1 MIFYIKNWKKMDQ
14 NLQNSIHEA
23 FEQLLNSPV
32 LIKKQRRNKAFK
44 KKILFISLIEQ
55 YEKAL
60 NKSNR
65 LQSEFG
71 LDLFEYEEPFYGV
84 IDKLMLLTWG
94 TNVYELV
101 TFYLYERANL
111 DGTINYLIE
120 TKEDGTEVE
129 IFLKTP
135 EDLYNYLSQVMPDF
149 LNEK

>member
-1 MIFYIKNWKKMDQ
+1 MDP
-14 NLQNSIHEA
+14 NLQNSLQEA
-23 FEQLLNSPV
+23 FEKLLNSPV
-32 LIKKQRRNKAFK
+32 LIRKQRRNKAFK

-60 NKSNR
+60 NKSAR

-94 TNVYELV
+94 MNVYELV
-101 TFYLYERANL
+101 TFYLYERTNL
-111 DGTINYLIE
+111 DGTINYLVE

-129 IFLKTP
+129 VFLKTP
-135 EDLYNYLSQVMPDF
+135 EDLYNYLSQIIPDF

>member
-1 MIFYIKNWKKMDQ
+1 MDS
-14 NLQNSIHEA
+14 NLQNSLQEA

-60 NKSNR
+60 NKSAR

-71 LDLFEYEEPFYGV
+71 LDLFDYEEPFYGV

-94 TNVYELV
+94 MNVYELV

-129 IFLKTP
+129 VFLKTP
-135 EDLYNYLSQVMPDF
+135 EDLYNYLSQIIPDF

>member
-1 MIFYIKNWKKMDQ
+1 MDP
-14 NLQNSIHEA
+14 NLQNSLHEA

-32 LIKKQRRNKAFK
+32 LIRKQRRNKAFK

-94 TNVYELV
+94 MNVYELI
-101 TFYLYERANL
+101 TFYLYERTNL

-129 IFLKTP
+129 VFLKTA
-135 EDLYNYLSQVMPDF
+135 EDLYNYLSQIIPDF

>member
-1 MIFYIKNWKKMDQ
+1 MDQ
-14 NLQNSIHEA
+14 NLRNSLQEA
-23 FEQLLNSPV
+23 FEQLLKSSV

-55 YEKAL
+55 YENAL
-60 NKSNR
+60 NKSTR

-84 IDKLMLLTWG
+84 IDKLMLLMWG
-94 TNVYELV
+94 TEVYELV
-101 TFYLYERANL
+101 TFYLYERFNL
-111 DGTINYLIE
+111 DGTMNYLVE
-120 TKEDGTEVE
+120 TKEDGTETE

-135 EDLYNYLSQVMPDF
+135 EDLYNYLSQISPNF

>member
-1 MIFYIKNWKKMDQ
+1 MDP
-14 NLQNSIHEA
+14 NLQNSLQEA

-32 LIKKQRRNKAFK
+32 LIRKQRRNKAFK

-60 NKSNR
+60 NKSAR

-94 TNVYELV
+94 VNVYELV
-101 TFYLYERANL
+101 TFYLYERLNL
-111 DGTINYLIE
+111 DGTINYLVE

-129 IFLKTP
+129 VFLKTP
-135 EDLYNYLSQVMPDF
+135 EDLYNYLSQMIPDF

>member
-1 MIFYIKNWKKMDQ
+1 MDQ

-23 FEQLLNSPV
+23 FKQLLNSPI
-32 LIKKQRRNKAFK
+32 LIKNQRRNKAFK
-44 KKILFISLIEQ
+44 KKILFISLIDQ

-60 NKSNR
+60 NKSSR

-94 TNVYELV
+94 MNVYELV
-101 TFYLYERANL
+101 TFYLYERLNL
-111 DGTINYLIE
+111 DGTLNYLVE
-120 TKEDGTEVE
+120 TKEDGSEVE
-129 IFLKTP
+129 VFLKTP
-135 EDLYNYLSQVMPDF
+135 EDLYNYLSQIIPDF

>member
-1 MIFYIKNWKKMDQ
+1 MDP
-14 NLQNSIHEA
+14 NLQNSLHEA

-32 LIKKQRRNKAFK
+32 LIRKQRRNKAFK

-94 TNVYELV
+94 MNVYELI

-129 IFLKTP
+129 VFLKTA
-135 EDLYNYLSQVMPDF
+135 EDLYNYLSQIIPDF

>member
-1 MIFYIKNWKKMDQ
+1 MDP
-14 NLQNSIHEA
+14 NLQNSLQEA

-60 NKSNR
+60 NKSAR

-71 LDLFEYEEPFYGV
+71 LDLFDYEEPFYGV

-94 TNVYELV
+94 MNVYELV
-101 TFYLYERANL
+101 TFYLYERLNL
-111 DGTINYLIE
+111 DGTINYLVE

-129 IFLKTP
+129 VFLKTP
-135 EDLYNYLSQVMPDF
+135 EDLYNYLSQIIPDF

>member
-1 MIFYIKNWKKMDQ
+1 MDP
-14 NLQNSIHEA
+14 NLQNSLHEA

-32 LIKKQRRNKAFK
+32 LIRKQRRNKAFK

-60 NKSNR
+60 NKSAR

-71 LDLFEYEEPFYGV
+71 LDLFDYEEPFYGV

-94 TNVYELV
+94 MNVYELV
-101 TFYLYERANL
+101 TFYLYERLNL
-111 DGTINYLIE
+111 DGTINYLID

-129 IFLKTP
+129 VFLKTP
-135 EDLYNYLSQVMPDF
+135 EDLYNYLSQIIPDF

>member
-1 MIFYIKNWKKMDQ
+1 MEQ
-14 NLQNSIHEA
+14 NLQNSLQEA

-32 LIKKQRRNKAFK
+32 LIRKQRRNKAFK

-60 NKSNR
+60 NKSTR

-101 TFYLYERANL
+101 TFYLYERLNL
-111 DGTINYLIE
+111 DGTLNHLIE
-120 TKEDGTEVE
+120 TKEDGTEIE

-135 EDLYNYLSQVMPDF
+135 EDLYNYLSQIIPDF

>member
-1 MIFYIKNWKKMDQ
+1 MFYIKNWKKMDQ

-23 FEQLLNSPV
+23 FKQLLNSPI
-32 LIKKQRRNKAFK
+32 LIKNQRRNKAFK
-44 KKILFISLIEQ
+44 KKILFISLIDQ

-60 NKSNR
+60 NKSSR

-71 LDLFEYEEPFYGV
+71 LDLFEYEESFYGV
-84 IDKLMLLTWG
+84 IDKLMLLMWG
-94 TNVYELV
+94 TNVYELI
-101 TFYLYERANL
+101 TFYLYERLNL

-120 TKEDGTEVE
+120 TKEDGTEIE

>member
-1 MIFYIKNWKKMDQ
+1 MDP
-14 NLQNSIHEA
+14 NLQNSLHEA

-60 NKSNR
+60 NKSAR

-94 TNVYELV
+94 INVYELI
-101 TFYLYERANL
+101 TFYLYERINL

-129 IFLKTP
+129 VFLKTA
-135 EDLYNYLSQVMPDF
+135 EDLYNYLSQIIPDF

>member
-1 MIFYIKNWKKMDQ
+1 MDP
-14 NLQNSIHEA
+14 NLQNSLQEA

-55 YEKAL
+55 YENAL
-60 NKSNR
+60 NKSAR

-94 TNVYELV
+94 MNVYELV
-101 TFYLYERANL
+101 TFYLYERLNL
-111 DGTINYLIE
+111 DGTINYLVE
-120 TKEDGTEVE
+120 TKEDGSEVE
-129 IFLKTP
+129 VFLKTP
-135 EDLYNYLSQVMPDF
+135 EDLYNYLSQIIPDF

>member
-1 MIFYIKNWKKMDQ
+1 MDP
-14 NLQNSIHEA
+14 NLQNSLHEA

-32 LIKKQRRNKAFK
+32 LVKKQRRNKAFK

-60 NKSNR
+60 NKSTR

-94 TNVYELV
+94 MNVYELV
-101 TFYLYERANL
+101 TFYLYERTNL
-111 DGTINYLIE
+111 DGTINYLVE

-129 IFLKTP
+129 VFLKTP
-135 EDLYNYLSQVMPDF
+135 EDLYNYLSQIIPDF

>member
-1 MIFYIKNWKKMDQ
+1 MDP
-14 NLQNSIHEA
+14 NLQNSLQEA

-60 NKSNR
+60 NKSAR

-94 TNVYELV
+94 TNVYELI
-101 TFYLYERANL
+101 TFYLYERINL

-129 IFLKTP
+129 VFLKTA
-135 EDLYNYLSQVMPDF
+135 EDLYNYLSQIIPDF

>member
-1 MIFYIKNWKKMDQ
+1 MDQ

-23 FEQLLNSPV
+23 FKQLLNSPI
-32 LIKKQRRNKAFK
+32 LIKNQRRNKAFK

-94 TNVYELV
+94 MNVYELV
-101 TFYLYERANL
+101 TFYLYERLNL
-111 DGTINYLIE
+111 DGTLNYLVE
-120 TKEDGTEVE
+120 TKEDGSEIEV
-129 IFLKTP
+129 FLKTP
-135 EDLYNYLSQVMPDF
+135 EDLYNYLSQIIPDF

>member
-1 MIFYIKNWKKMDQ
+1 MDQ

-23 FEQLLNSPV
+23 FKQLLNSPV

-94 TNVYELV
+94 MNVYELV
-101 TFYLYERANL
+101 TFYLYERLNL
-111 DGTINYLIE
+111 DGTLNYLVE
-120 TKEDGTEVE
+120 TKEDGSEVE
-129 IFLKTP
+129 VFLKTP
-135 EDLYNYLSQVMPDF
+135 EDLYNYLSQIIPDF

>member
-1 MIFYIKNWKKMDQ
+1 MDQ

-23 FEQLLNSPV
+23 FKQLLNSPI
-32 LIKKQRRNKAFK
+32 LIKNQRRNKAFK

-94 TNVYELV
+94 MNVYELV
-101 TFYLYERANL
+101 TFYLYERLNL
-111 DGTINYLIE
+111 DGTLNYLVE
-120 TKEDGTEVE
+120 TKEDGSEVE
-129 IFLKTP
+129 VFLKTP
-135 EDLYNYLSQVMPDF
+135 EDLYNYLSQIIPDF

>member
-1 MIFYIKNWKKMDQ
+1 MDP
-14 NLQNSIHEA
+14 NLQNSLHEA

-32 LIKKQRRNKAFK
+32 LIRKQRRNKAFK

-60 NKSNR
+60 NKSAR

-71 LDLFEYEEPFYGV
+71 LDLFDYEEPFYGV

-94 TNVYELV
+94 MNVYELV
-101 TFYLYERANL
+101 TFYLYERLNL

-129 IFLKTP
+129 VFLKTP
-135 EDLYNYLSQVMPDF
+135 EDLYNYLSQMIPDF

>member
-1 MIFYIKNWKKMDQ
+1 MDQ

-23 FEQLLNSPV
+23 FKQLLNSPI
-32 LIKKQRRNKAFK
+32 LIKNQRRNKALK
-44 KKILFISLIEQ
+44 KKILFISLIDQ

-60 NKSNR
+60 NKSAR

-94 TNVYELV
+94 MNVYELV
-101 TFYLYERANL
+101 TFYLYERLNL
-111 DGTINYLIE
+111 DGTLNHLIE
-120 TKEDGTEVE
+120 TKEDGTDIE

-135 EDLYNYLSQVMPDF
+135 EDSFV
-149 LNEK
+149 

>member
-1 MIFYIKNWKKMDQ
+1 MDP
-14 NLQNSIHEA
+14 NLQNSLHEA

-32 LIKKQRRNKAFK
+32 LIRKQRRNKAFK

-94 TNVYELV
+94 MNVYELI
-101 TFYLYERANL
+101 TFYLYERTNL

-120 TKEDGTEVE
+120 TKEDGTEIEV
-129 IFLKTP
+129 FLKTA
-135 EDLYNYLSQVMPDF
+135 EDLYNYLSQIIPDF

>member
-1 MIFYIKNWKKMDQ
+1 MDQ

-23 FEQLLNSPV
+23 FKQLLNSPI
-32 LIKKQRRNKAFK
+32 LIKNQRRNKAFK
-44 KKILFISLIEQ
+44 KKILFISLIDQ

-60 NKSNR
+60 NKSAR

-71 LDLFEYEEPFYGV
+71 LDLFDYEEPFYGV

-94 TNVYELV
+94 TNVYELI
-101 TFYLYERANL
+101 TFYLYERLNL
-111 DGTINYLIE
+111 DGTMNYLVE
-120 TKEDGTEVE
+120 TKEDGSEVE

-135 EDLYNYLSQVMPDF
+135 EDLYNYLSQIVPDF

>member
-1 MIFYIKNWKKMDQ
+1 MDP
-14 NLQNSIHEA
+14 NLQNSLHEA

-32 LIKKQRRNKAFK
+32 LIRKQRRNKAFK

-60 NKSNR
+60 NKSAR

-71 LDLFEYEEPFYGV
+71 LDLFDYEEPFYGV

-94 TNVYELV
+94 MNVYELV
-101 TFYLYERANL
+101 TFYLYERLNL

-129 IFLKTP
+129 VFLKTP
-135 EDLYNYLSQVMPDF
+135 EDLYNYLSQIIPDF

>member
-1 MIFYIKNWKKMDQ
+1 MDS
-14 NLQNSIHEA
+14 NLQNSLHEA

-60 NKSNR
+60 NKSAR

-71 LDLFEYEEPFYGV
+71 LDLFDYEEPFYGV

-94 TNVYELV
+94 MNVYELV
-101 TFYLYERANL
+101 TFYLYERLNL
-111 DGTINYLIE
+111 DGTLNYLVE

-129 IFLKTP
+129 VFLKTP
-135 EDLYNYLSQVMPDF
+135 EDLYNYLSQIIPDF

>member
-23 FEQLLNSPV
+23 FKQLLNSPI
-32 LIKKQRRNKAFK
+32 LIKNQRRNKAFK
-44 KKILFISLIEQ
+44 KKILFISLIDQ

-60 NKSNR
+60 NKSAR

-94 TNVYELV
+94 MNVYELV
-101 TFYLYERANL
+101 TFYLYERLNL
-111 DGTINYLIE
+111 DGTLNYLVE
-120 TKEDGTEVE
+120 TKEDGSEVE
-129 IFLKTP
+129 VFLKTP
-135 EDLYNYLSQVMPDF
+135 EDLYNYLSQIIPDF

>member
-1 MIFYIKNWKKMDQ
+1 MDP
-14 NLQNSIHEA
+14 NLQNSLQEA

-32 LIKKQRRNKAFK
+32 LIRKQRRNKAFK

-60 NKSNR
+60 NKSAR

-71 LDLFEYEEPFYGV
+71 LDLFDYEEPFYGV

-94 TNVYELV
+94 MNVYELV

-111 DGTINYLIE
+111 DGTINYLVE

-129 IFLKTP
+129 VFLKTA
-135 EDLYNYLSQVMPDF
+135 EDLYNYLSQIIPDF

>member
-1 MIFYIKNWKKMDQ
+1 
-14 NLQNSIHEA
+14 
-23 FEQLLNSPV
+23 LLNSPV
-32 LIKKQRRNKAFK
+32 LIKKQRRNRAFK

-60 NKSNR
+60 NKSSR

-94 TNVYELV
+94 MNVYELV
-101 TFYLYERANL
+101 TFYLYERTNL
-111 DGTINYLIE
+111 DGTINYLVE

-129 IFLKTP
+129 VFLKTP

>member
-1 MIFYIKNWKKMDQ
+1 MDP
-14 NLQNSIHEA
+14 NLQNSLHEA

-32 LIKKQRRNKAFK
+32 LIRKQRRNKAFK

-60 NKSNR
+60 NKSAR

-71 LDLFEYEEPFYGV
+71 LDLFDYEEPFYGV

-94 TNVYELV
+94 MNVYELV
-101 TFYLYERANL
+101 TFYLYERLNL
-111 DGTINYLIE
+111 DGTINYLVE

-129 IFLKTP
+129 VFLKTP
-135 EDLYNYLSQVMPDF
+135 EDLYNYLSQIIPDF

>member
-1 MIFYIKNWKKMDQ
+1 MDP
-14 NLQNSIHEA
+14 NLQNSLHEA
-23 FEQLLNSPV
+23 CEQLLNSPV
-32 LIKKQRRNKAFK
+32 LIRKQRRNKAFK

-60 NKSNR
+60 NKSAR

-71 LDLFEYEEPFYGV
+71 LDLFDYEEPFYGV

-94 TNVYELV
+94 MNVYELV
-101 TFYLYERANL
+101 TFYLYERLNL

-129 IFLKTP
+129 VFLKTP
-135 EDLYNYLSQVMPDF
+135 EDLYNYLSQIIPDF

>member
-1 MIFYIKNWKKMDQ
+1 MDP
-14 NLQNSIHEA
+14 NLQNSLHEA

-94 TNVYELV
+94 INVYELI
-101 TFYLYERANL
+101 TFYLYERINL

-129 IFLKTP
+129 VFLKTA
-135 EDLYNYLSQVMPDF
+135 EDLYNYLSQIIPDF

>member
-1 MIFYIKNWKKMDQ
+1 MDP
-14 NLQNSIHEA
+14 NLQNSLHEA

-32 LIKKQRRNKAFK
+32 LIRKQRRNKAFK

-60 NKSNR
+60 NKSAR

-71 LDLFEYEEPFYGV
+71 LDLFDYEEPFYGV

-94 TNVYELV
+94 MNVYELV
-101 TFYLYERANL
+101 TFYLYERLNL
-111 DGTINYLIE
+111 DGTLNYLVE
-120 TKEDGTEVE
+120 TKEDGSEVE
-129 IFLKTP
+129 VFLKTP
-135 EDLYNYLSQVMPDF
+135 EDLYNYLSQIIPDF